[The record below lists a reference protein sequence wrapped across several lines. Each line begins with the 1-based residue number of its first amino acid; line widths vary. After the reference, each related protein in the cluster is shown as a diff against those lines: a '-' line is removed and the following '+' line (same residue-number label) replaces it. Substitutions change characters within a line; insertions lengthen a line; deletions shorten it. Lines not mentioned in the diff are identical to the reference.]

1 MRGEKTSMNSLD
13 YINFLNHYQN
23 QPSQE
28 AEESNKHEKEA
39 TTTGHFYQDDNE
51 SSSGSESNNSSN
63 SSDEENDALFQ
74 PTSIFEYE
82 VEQPGGDLSKIND
95 QDINFGSTYEPMEL
109 PQSINSI
116 VNEIKNNKAL
126 QQSKRAAEKNNQ
138 YTINN
143 EQEEYNNFGIFL
155 TSDTDEEEKV
165 DKNDTEWCTSSLKQ
179 TKRKNSVS
187 GSYSTSSNNTASK
200 LASVR
205 KVSRPVLLKVEAT
218 KAQEVP
224 NGQQPVQLKKKR
236 GRKPKYLLESQ
247 PKPQAIDKPASC
259 MSTFRPEASQGL
271 FNMKLQQA
279 VGNQDFSM
287 KRVAE
292 PRQFNNP
299 FLENNN
305 KPKPTSGNSSMRS
318 SDISN
323 LSSTSSSSSGN
334 SSGGGGFS
342 GDSEEEEEEYDN
354 TQSEDD
360 TKAVLIEDNG
370 LLNQSSKSG
379 TKKNFQK
386 LSTIGAKKG
395 LQNKTKLF
403 KKKRNSKS
411 LSAILESSSGGGV
424 LPAEFASLDAA
435 HQLNEVD
442 YFATQSND
450 ENNNSLLMKE
460 QTGGANGAGG
470 ESNMIKQV
478 SSTAE
483 TYLIDR
489 YKYAVRHIR
498 QGLSVEEAC
507 NKYRISK
514 GALLK
519 CLSGGT
525 APRGKKTRL
534 TESEENE
541 IVEWLINN
549 KDLKY
554 NEAIHLVFEQVE
566 QIFEQAQRP
575 NPFNN
580 GKPSMDWW
588 YDFLS
593 RHPQIMASKSDWLM
607 RGKVNDQYIKDVQ
620 SGQLKCTKFRR
631 ALLSAIQYIRSLND
645 APPTQL
651 QSATGVHSL
660 SKTFK
665 APVSNPST
673 LQTNKPKQTH
683 GKINKSLR
691 ICKPKRVGTEVQIA
705 EASTKTLTAISNE
718 IIMEE
723 QERAGPRLD
732 DQVPSPTS
740 LDTRIFNSEHNC
752 ATNSFG
758 SIDELSYTLLNNK
771 GGASGG
777 GGAGVKS
784 EKSIQDSLEY
794 LYEQNNNFI
803 NEISHINQLMV
814 KSSNKSS
821 FYDNMES
828 KKSEGDEKEA
838 NFRTESINGFDN
850 FLEEALN
857 DQMNNKSGDLLLPT
871 NNNCHMADVC
881 NSGPLGDAGVEA
893 QSIEDLGASQS
904 YLASSFSNG
913 TNDENFFHT
922 SYHQQDSYFNSSAPT
937 SMYRNFD
944 MNKKTKPVFNNG
956 DMQFYGEN
964 RHHHHHHHPSQHHQ
978 HHMNKNV
985 NENNILMSTGNN
997 YGFNNYSQSQPFVN
1011 KLDFSPKNH
1020 LLIPDDDDEN
1030 DEDEEDREQ
1039 PLVSS
1044 LMNSTD
1050 VEHIE
1055 DDNEEASAADRLS
1068 MVNSIGSLGFM
1079 P

>member
-28 AEESNKHEKEA
+28 AEDSNKHTTSIGKEA

-51 SSSGSESNNSSN
+51 SSSGSESNNNSSN

-82 VEQPGGDLSKIND
+82 VEQPGGDLGKVNE

-126 QQSKRAAEKNNQ
+126 QQNKRVAEKSNQ
-138 YTINN
+138 YTLNN

-187 GSYSTSSNNTASK
+187 GGYSTSSNNTASK
-200 LASVR
+200 LANVR
-205 KVSRPVLLKVEAT
+205 KVSRPALLKVEAT

-224 NGQQPVQLKKKR
+224 SGQQPVQLKKKR

-247 PKPQAIDKPASC
+247 PKPQTDDKPASC
-259 MSTFRPEASQGL
+259 MSTFRHDASQGL

-279 VGNQDFSM
+279 AGNQDFSM

-292 PRQFNNP
+292 SRQFNNP
-299 FLENNN
+299 FLEGNN
-305 KPKPTSGNSSMRS
+305 KPKPASGNSSMRS

-323 LSSTSSSSSGN
+323 LSSTSSSSGN

-342 GDSEEEEEEYDN
+342 GDSEEEEEDD
-354 TQSEDD
+354 TTRSEDEA
-360 TKAVLIEDNG
+360 KAVLIEDSG

-379 TKKNFQK
+379 TKKNFK
-386 LSTIGAKKG
+386 PSTIGAKKG
-395 LQNKTKLF
+395 IQNKTKLF

-411 LSAILESSSGGGV
+411 LSAILESSGGGD
-424 LPAEFASLDAA
+424 LTADFTSLDAA
-435 HQLNEVD
+435 QQLNELD

-460 QTGGANGAGG
+460 QAGG
-470 ESNMIKQV
+470 GSGGGEPNMIKQV

-593 RHPQIMASKSDWLM
+593 RHPQIMASKPDWLM

-651 QSATGVHSL
+651 QSATGAHSL
-660 SKTFK
+660 SKPFK
-665 APVSNPST
+665 APVSSPST

-691 ICKPKRVGTEVQIA
+691 ICKPKQRVGAEVQVT
-705 EASTKTLTAISNE
+705 ETSTKTLTAISNE

-723 QERAGPRLD
+723 QERAEPRLD

-740 LDTRIFNSEHNC
+740 LDTRIFNSDHNC

-758 SIDELSYTLLNNK
+758 SIDELSYTLLSNK
-771 GGASGG
+771 GGAGGG

-821 FYDNMES
+821 FYDSMES
-828 KKSEGDEKEA
+828 KKPEGDEKEP

-857 DQMNNKSGDLLLPT
+857 DQMNNKSADLLLPT
-871 NNNCHMADVC
+871 NNNCHMADV
-881 NSGPLGDAGVEA
+881 AGVEA
-893 QSIEDLGASQS
+893 RSIEDLGASQS
-904 YLASSFSNG
+904 YLANSFSNG

-944 MNKKTKPVFNNG
+944 MNKKTKPAFSN
-956 DMQFYGEN
+956 DEMQFYGEN
-964 RHHHHHHHPSQHHQ
+964 RHHHHHHHQPQQHQ

-985 NENNILMSTGNN
+985 NENNILMSTSNN
-997 YGFNNYSQSQPFVN
+997 YGFNNYSQSQPFGS

-1030 DEDEEDREQ
+1030 EEDDEDREQ

-1055 DDNEEASAADRLS
+1055 DDIEEADAADGLS

-1079 P
+1079 PWLN